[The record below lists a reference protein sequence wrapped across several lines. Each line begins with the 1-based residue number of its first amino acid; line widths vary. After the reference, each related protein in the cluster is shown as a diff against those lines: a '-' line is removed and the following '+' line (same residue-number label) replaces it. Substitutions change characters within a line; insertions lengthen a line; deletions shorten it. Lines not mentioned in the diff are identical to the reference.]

1 MIFDDEFTNK
11 QEFEFE
17 REAIYRK
24 NKIRIKKDSQSLTND
39 RLFSDVSETSSRK
52 QRKKQKLH

>member
-24 NKIRIKKDSQSLTND
+24 NKIRMKKDSQSLTND

-52 QRKKQKLH
+52 

>member
-24 NKIRIKKDSQSLTND
+24 KKIRTNKDSHSLTND
-39 RLFSDVSETSSRK
+39 RLLSDVSDTSSRK
-52 QRKKQKLH
+52 